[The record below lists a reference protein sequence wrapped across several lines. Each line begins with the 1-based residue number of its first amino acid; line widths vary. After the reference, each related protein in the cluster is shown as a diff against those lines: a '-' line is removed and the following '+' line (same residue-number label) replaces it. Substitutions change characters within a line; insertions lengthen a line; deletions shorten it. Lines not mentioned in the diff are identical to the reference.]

1 MDKENKNSFD
11 WRNGG
16 FRMEMDSNVSS
27 LIKVRDGLICVTKN
41 DIRSIITADFIDPE
55 KTNPDTRHAQQII
68 TPNGSDNFFV
78 GGILQQANELFKDY
92 ALPKHIDCQ
101 KGINI
106 SFDFLIEILSLDN
119 LVQEYTNN
127 EKKINGAYSGKPK
140 NDGSIEI
147 PSIKNLDQKVKEI
160 ITSADHSVLSIIEL
174 VKIFYPEITNKNWH
188 KKLSEKIKLQIDDN
202 CKELAF
208 INNFKNFIELIRK
221 IRNKIEHPH
230 IKEYF
235 LSINNYKATPR
246 GVISPTILFKSDI
259 NNIEENISKFSNS
272 IVNNIF
278 NIFQS
283 LMAILCNINT
293 KPLAGDQITVVEIPN
308 KQRKDNE
315 KHVKFKYE
323 ILWTK

>member
-11 WRNGG
+11 WRSGG

-27 LIKVRDGLICVTKN
+27 LIQVRDDLICVTQN
-41 DIRSIITADFIDPE
+41 DIRSIITADLIDPE
-55 KTNPDTRHAQQII
+55 KTNPNTRHAQQII
-68 TPNGSDNFFV
+68 TPHGSENPFV
-78 GGILQQANELFKDY
+78 GGILQQASELFKDY
-92 ALPKHIDCQ
+92 ALPNNIDCQ

-106 SFDFLIEILSLDN
+106 SFDFLIELLSLNN
-119 LVQEYTNN
+119 LVQEHINN
-127 EKKINGAYSGKPK
+127 EKEIKDKYSGKPK

-147 PSIKNLDQKVKEI
+147 PSIKNLDQKFKEI
-160 ITSADHSVLSIIEL
+160 ITSADHSILSIIEL
-174 VKIFYPEITNKNWH
+174 VRIFYPDIINKNWCGQ
-188 KKLSEKIKLQIDDN
+188 LSEKVKLQVGDN
-202 CKELAF
+202 RKELTF
-208 INNFKNFIELIRK
+208 INSFKSFIELIRE

-230 IKEYF
+230 IEAI
-235 LSINNYKATPR
+235 LIISNYKVTPD
-246 GVISPTILFKSDI
+246 GVIAPMISFKSDI
-259 NNIEENISKFSNS
+259 NNTEENISKFSNS

-293 KPLAGDQITVVEIPN
+293 QPLAGDQITVVKIPD

-323 ILWTK
+323 VLWTK